1 MNNYVCAQ
9 GWLAGLIRAV
19 ALPWMLPGLATLALI
34 EPAGA
39 QSAAS
44 ASADS
49 GGGLDEVVVTARRRE
64 ERLQDTPIA
73 VSAFTADSLERQQ
86 IFNTEDLGHVT
97 PSLQFHSYAP
107 LSGNNS
113 AAQVF
118 IRGIGQTDA
127 SPSVDPGVGLYIDDV
142 YMGRAVGGVM
152 EFRDIAKVQVLR
164 GPQGTLFGRNTIGGA
179 VLLTTTDPG
188 NEFGGTARVTVGDD
202 RLREAFAA
210 VDVPIASQLAARVS
224 GGFRKRDGYVTRVS
238 DGVDLGNEN
247 SYTVQSSLRWQP
259 LEQLKVVLRG
269 DYTNA
274 DEHGSP
280 FVFAAIN
287 GRQAFPA
294 VVSVAAGCPGATFPP
309 PFVPAGVVDSRC
321 ANTATWNL
329 GPFRNGGTAPVK
341 STLEN
346 WGASAS
352 GEWTINQ
359 ALKIKSISAYR
370 RLRWT
375 GARDADNTPF
385 LILQTDYQSNGHQ
398 LSQELQALADTGPLH
413 GVIGAFYFKES
424 IDDLLQVPVPT
435 PPPLVASRASPGS
448 RDYDAAE
455 IGNEN
460 WALFSQWTYDLTKRL
475 GVTAGVRYTDET
487 KRIRIVDFNVSP
499 YTNLTPNPLPAAV
512 PPLLV
517 QPTPF
522 KQDFTATTGSASVQ
536 YRWTDNLMSYFSW
549 SQGFKSG
556 GFNQRYNAPPP
567 GNLPIPFKEEKAQTY
582 ELGLKTDWG
591 GVLRVNGA
599 IFRTSYDN
607 MQLTYRLGV
616 VPLLFNA
623 GKSTIEGTELELTY
637 VPTRDLSVN
646 ASTSY
651 LRNSIDQVA
660 TIVVPGSSVTATVG
674 PSNSLPFTPKWQA
687 NAGAGYTLHPGGL
700 LLTPRLDV
708 SYTAAQFFDAANSRE
723 VAQTSG
729 VTVMNGSLTLENS
742 ARVWRLMFGV
752 NNLTDKLYPVAGNS
766 SLSTSSGYAEII
778 YARPRNY
785 FLSGTYNF

>member
-1 MNNYVCAQ
+1 MFDFARYARGRRSAITIALRCVFTVVAAMPVAGPVRAQ
-9 GWLAGLIRAV
+9 TQTAVPDAGS
-19 ALPWMLPGLATLALI
+19 GLEEI
-34 EPAGA
+34 
-39 QSAAS
+39 
-44 ASADS
+44 
-49 GGGLDEVVVTARRRE
+49 VVTARRRE

-73 VSAFTADSLERQQ
+73 VSAFTAESLERQQ
-86 IFNTEDLGHVT
+86 VFNTEDLGHVT
-97 PSLQFHSYAP
+97 PSLQFHNYAP

-152 EFRDIAKVQVLR
+152 EFRDIAEVQVLR

-179 VLLTTTDPG
+179 VLLTSTAPG
-188 NEFGGTARVTVGDD
+188 NELGGTARVTLGDD
-202 RLREAFAA
+202 NLREAFAA
-210 VDVPIASQLAARVS
+210 VDIPIASQLAARVS
-224 GGFRKRDGYVTRVS
+224 AGFRKRDGYVSRVS

-259 LEQLKVVLRG
+259 VGQLKLTLRG
-269 DYTNA
+269 DYTHA

-309 PFVPAGVVDSRC
+309 PSVPTATVDPRC
-321 ANTATWNL
+321 ANSATWNL
-329 GPFRNGGTAPVK
+329 GPFRNGGAAPVG

-346 WGASAS
+346 WGVSTVA
-352 GEWTINQ
+352 EWAVNAAFT
-359 ALKIKSISAYR
+359 LKAVSAYR
-370 RLRWT
+370 QLNWT
-375 GARDADNTPF
+375 GERDADNTPL
-385 LILQTDYQSNGHQ
+385 LILQTDYRSRGHQ
-398 LSQELQALADTGPLH
+398 VSQELQALTETGSWH

-424 IDDLLQVPVPT
+424 IDDLLQVAVPT

-448 RDYDAAE
+448 RDYDAAQLD
-455 IGNEN
+455 NDN
-460 WALFSQWTYDLTKRL
+460 WALFSQWTYDITHALSL
-475 GVTAGVRYTDET
+475 TAGLRYTNET
-487 KRIRIVDFNVSP
+487 KKIRIVDFNVSP
-499 YTNLTPNPLPAAV
+499 YTNPTPDPLPAAA
-512 PPLLV
+512 PPLYVL
-517 QPTPF
+517 PTPF
-522 KQDFTATTGSASVQ
+522 TQDFTATTGSASLQ
-536 YRWTDNLMSYFSW
+536 YRWTHDLMSYVSW

-567 GNLPIPFKEEKAQTY
+567 GNLPIPFKEERARTY
-582 ELGLKTDWG
+582 ELGIKSDWG
-591 GVLRVNGA
+591 GVLRANAAV
-599 IFRTSYDN
+599 FKTYYDN

-623 GKSTIEGTELELTY
+623 GKSSIEGAELELTY
-637 VPTRDLSVN
+637 APAHDLN
-646 ASTSY
+646 ITASASY
-651 LRNSIDQVA
+651 LRNTIDEIA

-687 NAGAGYTLHPGGL
+687 NVGAGYTMHPGTL

-708 SYTAAQFFDAANSRE
+708 SYTAAQFFDAANSPE
-723 VAQTSG
+723 VAQNGG
-729 VTVMNGSLTLENS
+729 VTVMNASLTLENAS
-742 ARVWRLMFGV
+742 RAWRLMFGV
-752 NNLTDKLYPVAGNS
+752 NNLSDKVYPVAGNS

-785 FLSGTYNF
+785 FVSGTYHF